1 MGLREAIPATP
12 FGLCNGLIESV
23 ARTADIMKLEVP
35 TMTPDTENT
44 ETKGFQY
51 SSSAELYVPRNAR
64 RYGPM
69 QFKRFDAAAEAIRF
83 AMEEL
88 PRPALAGIALE
99 VDERRY
105 TGRDVEKLYDDER
118 YPLPRRALDH

>member
-1 MGLREAIPATP
+1 MGLREAIQATS
-12 FGLCNGLIESV
+12 FDLHNGLIESP
-23 ARTADIMKLEVP
+23 ARNADIMKLEVL
-35 TMTPDTENT
+35 TMAPDSEIRS
-44 ETKGFQY
+44 FQY
-51 SSSAELYVPRNAR
+51 FSSAELYVPRNAR

-69 QFKRFDAAAEAIRF
+69 QFKRFESAAEAIRF

-105 TGRDVEKLYDDER
+105 TGRDVEKLYDDDL